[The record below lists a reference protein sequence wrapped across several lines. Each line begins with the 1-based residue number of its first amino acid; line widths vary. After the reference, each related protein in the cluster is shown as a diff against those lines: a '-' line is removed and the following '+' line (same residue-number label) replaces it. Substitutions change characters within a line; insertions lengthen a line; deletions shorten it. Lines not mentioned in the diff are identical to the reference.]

1 MTGGRPP
8 RVPALA
14 VALLA
19 FGLAVTAGCSG
30 LLAFLLLGKDRAP
43 VVAAFGPAEGR
54 EGEHWTTRQLREY
67 LQSRG
72 LNFRMRPHRAGA
84 LFIDAAYPP
93 GVGDARIARAADA
106 GRYGGRYLL
115 VERRRSAAEA
125 RQAAQTQG
133 PGAAFWGRFCLR
145 GRDELLDEV
154 CRVLR

>member
-1 MTGGRPP
+1 
-8 RVPALA
+8 
-14 VALLA
+14 VALVA
-19 FGLAVTAGCSG
+19 FGLAVTAACSG

-43 VVAAFGPAEGR
+43 VIAVVGPSEAR

-67 LQSRG
+67 LQGRG

-106 GRYGGRYLL
+106 GRYDGRYLL

-125 RQAAQTQG
+125 REAAEAEG
-133 PGAAFWGRFCLR
+133 PGAASWGRFYLR
-145 GRDELLDEV
+145 GPGELLAEV
-154 CRVLR
+154 LTAVR